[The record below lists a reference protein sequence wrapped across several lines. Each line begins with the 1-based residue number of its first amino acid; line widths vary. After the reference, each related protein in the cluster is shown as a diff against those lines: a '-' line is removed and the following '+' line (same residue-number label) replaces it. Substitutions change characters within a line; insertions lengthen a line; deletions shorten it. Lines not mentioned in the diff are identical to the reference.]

1 MDINLTIDGI
11 RITDSLQ
18 QCLGTEDYK
27 KGARKQG
34 DVIAVNGELLTC
46 DLAFRFSIDSDT
58 YISWDFVDKSKRNKE
73 ARTAFV
79 LQCIADKYK

>member
-46 DLAFRFSIDSDT
+46 D
-58 YISWDFVDKSKRNKE
+58 
-73 ARTAFV
+73 
-79 LQCIADKYK
+79 